1 VIQNVTT
8 NEEIT
13 IIESLRGVLT
23 PAVSNKALTSNVA
36 TLTTSSA
43 HNLLAGDEIVVTDV
57 DATFNGTYVVLDVPT
72 NVTLTYDK
80 VAANVVSAAVSPT
93 GTITYGPD
101 ILEID
106 TRDHEVAL
114 NGDAIGKRNLIDV
127 LAEWTLLAPGTNIF
141 SFVDEGNANT
151 TSSLTVYYRSAWLG

>member
-13 IIESLRGVLT
+13 IIEALRGVLT

-43 HNLLAGDEIVVTDV
+43 HGLLAGDEIVVTDV
-57 DATFNGTYVVLDVPT
+57 DATFNGTYTVLTVPT
-72 NVTLTYDK
+72 TTTLTYDN
-80 VAANVVSAAVSPT
+80 VAENVVSAAVSPT
-93 GTITYGPD
+93 GTITFGPD
-101 ILEID
+101 VLEID

-114 NGDAIGKRNLIDV
+114 NGDAVGKRNLIDV